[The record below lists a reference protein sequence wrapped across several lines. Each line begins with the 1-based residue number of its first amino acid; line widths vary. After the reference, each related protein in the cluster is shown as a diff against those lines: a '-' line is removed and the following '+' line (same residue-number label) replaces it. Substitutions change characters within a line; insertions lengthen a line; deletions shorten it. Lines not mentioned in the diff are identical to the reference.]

1 VISYGK
7 QNINQDDID
16 AVINVL
22 KSDFLTQG
30 PKVVEFENDLAKYCK
45 ATYVKVVNNGTAAL
59 HLAYLAI
66 GLEPGDIV
74 WTTANTFVATANAA
88 LYCGA
93 TVDFVD
99 IDLRTYNLSIN
110 SLKEKLMQA
119 KKDNKLPK
127 LLVPVHFAG
136 QSCEMKA
143 IWELSKE
150 YGFKVIE
157 DACHALGGEYLNKKV
172 GNCEYSDMAVFSF
185 HPVKMIT
192 TGEGGAITTNNKQ
205 LNEKVELLRSH
216 GITRGVTKFDN
227 QSDGDWHYEQQ
238 ALGFNYRLTDIQA
251 ALGISQLKRLDGF
264 VEKRRQIAKQYFDK
278 LDNSMLP
285 YQHPDTNSSWHLFV
299 IKVEE
304 RKVTYERLK
313 IQGVMTQVH
322 YIPVV
327 SQPYYQDMG
336 YEIEQYPV
344 TENYYQNTLSIP
356 LYYGLSNTEQKMI
369 ISSIKKLLEK
379 L

>member
-1 VISYGK
+1 MISYGK
-7 QNINQDDID
+7 QSINQDDID
-16 AVINVL
+16 AVIGVL
-22 KSDFLTQG
+22 KSDSLTQG
-30 PKVVEFENDLAKYCK
+30 PKVVEFENDLAKNCK

-110 SLKEKLMQA
+110 SLKEKLIQA

-150 YGFKVIE
+150 YGFKVVE

-205 LNEKVELLRSH
+205 LDEKIELLRSH
-216 GITRGVTKFDN
+216 GITKDVIKFDN
-227 QSDGDWHYEQQ
+227 KSDGDWYYEQQ
-238 ALGFNYRLTDIQA
+238 ALGFNYRLTDIQS
-251 ALGISQLKRLDGF
+251 ALGISQLKRLDNF
-264 VEKRRQIAKQYFDK
+264 VTKRRKIAKQYCDQ
-278 LDNSMLP
+278 LDDDILP

-299 IKVEE
+299 IQTKN
-304 RKVTYERLK
+304 RKEIYQNLK
-313 IQGVMTQVH
+313 EQEIMAQVH
-322 YIPVV
+322 YIPV
-327 SQPYYQDMG
+327 SQQPFYGVKTLKNNENFYKHCLSLPIYVDLTDD
-336 YEIEQYPV
+336 EQMQV
-344 TENYYQNTLSIP
+344 
-356 LYYGLSNTEQKMI
+356 
-369 ISSIKKLLEK
+369 IKQL
-379 L
+379 

>member
-1 VISYGK
+1 MINYGK
-7 QNINQDDID
+7 QSINQDDID
-16 AVINVL
+16 AVTNVL

-30 PKVVEFENDLAKYCK
+30 PKVVEFERDLSSYCSVKY
-45 ATYVKVVNNGTAAL
+45 AKVVCNGTAAL

-66 GLEPGDIV
+66 GLEPGDVV

-110 SLKEKLMQA
+110 SLKEKLIQA

-157 DACHALGGEYLNKKV
+157 DASHALGGEYLNKKV

-192 TGEGGAITTNNKQ
+192 TGEGGAIMTNSKD
-205 LNEKVELLRSH
+205 LSDKIELMRSH
-216 GITRGVTKFDN
+216 GITKDPSNFVN
-227 QSDGDWHYEQQ
+227 ESDGSWYYEQQ
-238 ALGFNYRLTDIQA
+238 ILGFNYRLTDIQA
-251 ALGISQLKRLDGF
+251 ALGISQLKRLDSF
-264 VEKRRQIAKQYFDK
+264 VEKRRAIAKQYCDQ
-278 LDNSMLP
+278 LNDDILP

-299 IKVEE
+299 IQTKN
-304 RKVTYERLK
+304 RKEIYQNLK
-313 IQGVMTQVH
+313 EQDIMAQVH
-322 YIPVV
+322 YIPVNH
-327 SQPYYQDMG
+327 QPFHNAKILINSDVFYQ
-336 YEIEQYPV
+336 YC
-344 TENYYQNTLSIP
+344 LSLPIYVD
-356 LYYGLSNTEQKMI
+356 LTVDEQKKV
-369 ISSIKKLLEK
+369 ISFL
-379 L
+379 

>member
-1 VISYGK
+1 MINYGK
-7 QNINQDDID
+7 QSINQDDID

-30 PKVVEFENDLAKYCK
+30 PKVVEFERDLSSYCSVKY
-45 ATYVKVVNNGTAAL
+45 AKVVCNATAAL

-66 GLEPGDIV
+66 GLEPGDVV

-157 DACHALGGEYLNKKV
+157 DASHALGGEYLNKKI

-192 TGEGGAITTNNKQ
+192 TGEGGAIMTNSKD
-205 LNEKVELLRSH
+205 LSDKIELMRSH
-216 GITRGVTKFDN
+216 GITKDPSNFVN
-227 QSDGDWHYEQQ
+227 ESDGSWYYEQQ
-238 ALGFNYRLTDIQA
+238 ILGFNYRLTDIQA
-251 ALGISQLKRLDGF
+251 ALGISQLTRLDSF
-264 VEKRRQIAKQYFDK
+264 VEKRRAIAKQYCDQ
-278 LDNSMLP
+278 LNDDILP

-299 IKVEE
+299 IQTKN
-304 RKVTYERLK
+304 RKEIYQNLK
-313 IQGVMTQVH
+313 EQDIMSQVH
-322 YIPVV
+322 YIPVNH
-327 SQPYYQDMG
+327 QPFHNAKILINSDVFYQ
-336 YEIEQYPV
+336 YC
-344 TENYYQNTLSIP
+344 LSLPIYVD
-356 LYYGLSNTEQKMI
+356 LTVDEQKKV
-369 ISSIKKLLEK
+369 ISFL
-379 L
+379 

>member
-1 VISYGK
+1 MISYGK
-7 QNINQDDID
+7 QSINQDDID
-16 AVINVL
+16 AVIGVL
-22 KSDFLTQG
+22 KSDSLTQG

-99 IDLRTYNLSIN
+99 IDLRTYNLSIT
-110 SLKEKLMQA
+110 SLKEKLIQA

-150 YGFKVIE
+150 YGFKVVE

-172 GNCEYSDMAVFSF
+172 GSCEYSDMAVFSF

-192 TGEGGAITTNNKQ
+192 TGEGGAIMTNSKD
-205 LNEKVELLRSH
+205 LSDKIELMRSH
-216 GITRGVTKFDN
+216 GITKDPSNFVN
-227 QSDGDWHYEQQ
+227 ESDGSWYYEQQ
-238 ALGFNYRLTDIQA
+238 ILGFNYRLTDIQA
-251 ALGISQLKRLDGF
+251 ALGISQLKRLDSF
-264 VEKRRQIAKQYFDK
+264 VEKRRAIAKQYCDQ
-278 LDNSMLP
+278 LNDDILP

-299 IKVEE
+299 IQTKN
-304 RKVTYERLK
+304 RKEIYQNLREQD
-313 IQGVMTQVH
+313 IMAQVH
-322 YIPVV
+322 YIPVNH
-327 SQPYYQDMG
+327 QPFHNAKILINSDVFYQ
-336 YEIEQYPV
+336 YC
-344 TENYYQNTLSIP
+344 LSLPIYVD
-356 LYYGLSNTEQKMI
+356 LTVDEQKKV
-369 ISSIKKLLEK
+369 ISFL
-379 L
+379 